1 MIWYDFYINW
11 HVYFYINSNSVQEF
25 KQYQTNAQPAPPVTP
40 YFAVL
45 LLTQQ
50 TATRKKQGGQKANWE
65 SHISNLKS
73 LKKKIK

>member
-1 MIWYDFYINW
+1 MIWYDFNIKR
-11 HVYFYINSNSVQEF
+11 HVYFYINSNF

-73 LKKKIK
+73 LKKKNK

>member
-1 MIWYDFYINW
+1 MIWYDFYIKW

-50 TATRKKQGGQKANWE
+50 TATRKKQGGQKANRE
-65 SHISNLKS
+65 PHLKS
-73 LKKKIK
+73 KILKEKIK